1 MRTKLETLRDAWAAA
16 WPKALALWSPY
27 ARLREPRWCFSEQEA
42 AEEGL
47 TGSFAMIR
55 LDDHGV
61 VVNLKGVEAL
71 GLEDYAL
78 EVMGHEVGHHIYCPG
93 DLSDQGRMI
102 SRLRA
107 ALPTIE
113 KHAGDLANIY
123 ADLLINNRLQ
133 REAGLRMA
141 DVYRALSRPSSKPG
155 PLWTLYMRIYELLWG
170 LNRGDLATG
179 QITSALEGD
188 AQWGARLFRAYAQD
202 WVRGS
207 GRFGALCFPYLL
219 NDRTGELEKILSY
232 FHDTRDAAAGGGVPA
247 GLAEMDPDEEGESAH
262 PSEDP
267 ALGGVPRKKG
277 TASIAKGGGDGQY
290 REPFEY
296 GQILKSM
303 GVTLSDHDIAVA
315 YYKERALPHLIP
327 FPSRKAPVGKDPLP
341 EGSDAWDTGESLA
354 AIDWSETLMTSPR
367 VIPGVTTRQRVYG
380 TMEGTPPAPEPL
392 DLDLYVDCS
401 GSMPNPQTQ
410 MSYLTLAG
418 TIVAL
423 SALRAGARVQATLWS
438 GPGQFETTE
447 GFVRDE
453 NRILR
458 ILTGY
463 LGGSTAF
470 PISLLGSTYRDR
482 KPTDRPAHVLVI
494 SDDGVTTMFGQDE
507 WRRSGLKI
515 AAEALALARGGGT
528 WCLNLFGRDASGTE
542 YDQAR
547 KMGWKI
553 FTVKDWADLVAFAK
567 AFGRT
572 HYEKAGRP

>member
-1 MRTKLETLRDAWAAA
+1 MPTNLEILRGTWAAA
-16 WPKALALWSPY
+16 WPKAMALWSPY
-27 ARLREPRWCFSEQEA
+27 ARLREPRWCFSAQEA
-42 AEEGL
+42 NNEGL

-61 VVNLKGVEAL
+61 VVNLKAVADL
-71 GLEDYAL
+71 GLDDYAL
-78 EVMGHEVGHHIYCPG
+78 EIMGHEVGHHIYCPG
-93 DLSDQGRMI
+93 DLTDQARMI

-113 KHAGDLANIY
+113 DRAGDLANIY

-141 DVYRALSRPSSKPG
+141 RVYQALAHPSETPG

-179 QITSALEGD
+179 IITPALEGD

-207 GRFGALCFPYLL
+207 GRFGALCFPYLI
-219 NDRTGELEKILSY
+219 NDRTGELEKIMAR
-232 FHDTRDAAAGGGVPA
+232 FHDTRHAAAGGALPA
-247 GLAEMDPDEEGESAH
+247 GLAEIEAEEDESAH

-267 ALGGVPRKKG
+267 TLGGVPRDKG
-277 TASIAKGGGDGQY
+277 TASSAQGGGPGQY

-296 GQILKSM
+296 GQILKSL
-303 GVTLSDHDIAVA
+303 GLTLSDHDIAVA

-327 FPSRKAPVGKDPLP
+327 FPSRKAPLGKDPLP
-341 EGSDAWDTGESLA
+341 EGSESWDTGESLS
-354 AIDWSETLMTSPR
+354 AIDWSETLLTSSR

-380 TMEGTPPAPEPL
+380 SMEGTPPAPEPL

-418 TIVAL
+418 AIVAL

-438 GPGQFETTE
+438 GPGQFETTG

-470 PISLLGSTYRDR
+470 PISLLRNTYRDR
-482 KPTDRPAHVLVI
+482 THSDRPTHILVI
-494 SDDGVTTMFGQDE
+494 SDDGVTTMFADDE
-507 WRRSGLKI
+507 WRQSGLKI
-515 AAEALALARGGGT
+515 AGEALDRARGGGT
-528 WCLNLFGRDASGTE
+528 WCLNLFGRGASGPE
-542 YDQAR
+542 YDQAE

-553 FTVKDWADLVAFAK
+553 FTVNDWADLVAFAR

-572 HYEKAGRP
+572 HYEKVGRP